1 MRGVPLLQ
9 SEINGTSETQSSH
22 FVGILVLF
30 ERCLKL
36 LFPLQIQKLKKY

>member
-22 FVGILVLF
+22 FVGMLVLF

-36 LFPLQIQKLKKY
+36 LISLQIHIFKKY